1 MIRSIGYYLGCFI
14 VILSS
19 FVLGVISMKYEIISD
34 IKKELFYS
42 KENSYLSN
50 PLYLT
55 HTELFGIYRS
65 SHSDVVM
72 IGDSITH
79 SVNWN
84 NLLDKNNIVNMGIP
98 ADTTAGILHRLE
110 YIYKLNPK
118 YVFIM
123 SGIND
128 IASGHDLQRTF
139 KNYKK
144 IITQLQNNNI
154 VPIVQS
160 TLLTW
165 DENDNDKVLKLNS
178 MLIEYCRINEVEF
191 IDLNKKLSKD
201 KKLIKDYSY
210 DGIHLSSKG
219 YEIWKKELEILLL
232 KNKVY

>member
-1 MIRSIGYYLGCFI
+1 MSRSRGNYLGYFI

-19 FVLGVISMKYEIISD
+19 FILGVVSMKYGIISD
-34 IKKELFYS
+34 IKRELFYS
-42 KENSYLSN
+42 KDHSYLSN
-50 PLYLT
+50 PQYLRN
-55 HTELFGIYRS
+55 TELFGIYRL
-65 SHSDVVM
+65 SHSEAVM

-79 SVNWN
+79 NVNWN

-128 IASGHDLQRTF
+128 IASGHDLQGTF
-139 KNYKK
+139 NNYKK
-144 IITQLQNNNI
+144 IITRLQNNNI

-165 DENDNDKVLKLNS
+165 DENDNDKVHKLNS

-191 IDLNKKLSKD
+191 IDLNQKLSKD

-210 DGIHLSSKG
+210 DGVHLSAEG

-232 KNKVY
+232 KNEVH